1 MDLFSLLAAVTNQ
14 HDTLVLERF
23 RRNEYLLLGTFV
35 VTDEE
40 LGRLVKLQV
49 IFEGC
54 AFVVV
59 NGTGA
64 RLGHQLA
71 ELNNIPRPPGRHA
84 LLNAPHLAK
93 EMMGAPL

>member
-1 MDLFSLLAAVTNQ
+1 LDLFSLLAAVANQ

-23 RRNEYLLLGTFV
+23 RRNKYLLLGTFV

-59 NGTGA
+59 NGNLKA
-64 RLGHQLA
+64 RVLVWVYQSVL
-71 ELNNIPRPPGRHA
+71 
-84 LLNAPHLAK
+84 
-93 EMMGAPL
+93 